1 MTAFRLDDVTSAP
14 RPGWYPDPAGTADQY
29 RWWNGQ
35 EWTNEVSPSPN
46 APAPL
51 GSLLGSAGTDPP
63 RRRSP
68 LRAILALVVIIAL
81 FLSATLG
88 VGLWLWGGDSAG
100 SRSEARATPPPGP
113 RGQLDESSRSASIG
127 AATMKLPGDPYELRA
142 DPVPVRGIFDVAFV
156 AEAEVHEQYDGAND
170 WFAVVALAALDPD
183 LADGS
188 DPEQA
193 AHAAL
198 SKIATR
204 MYDGQQ
210 TKVSQVR
217 VADRSVDGN
226 PGVEV
231 SARIHYAVD
240 RLASRYDTVAAIVV
254 RLDDGTS
261 VAALS
266 AVPDDADPA
275 VHRLAQASL
284 DSLAIN

>member
-1 MTAFRLDDVTSAP
+1 MTAFRLDDVTNAP

-29 RWWNGQ
+29 RWWDGQ
-35 EWTNEVSPSPN
+35 EWTNEVSPSAN

-68 LRAILALVVIIAL
+68 LRAVVALVVIIAL

-100 SRSEARATPPPGP
+100 TRSEAVTTPSAGP

-142 DPVPVRGIFDVAFV
+142 DPVTDRGIIDVAFS
-156 AEAEVHEQYDGAND
+156 AEAKVHEEYDGEHD
-170 WFAVVALAALDPD
+170 WSAVVALAALDPD
-183 LADGS
+183 LIGGS
-188 DPEQA
+188 DPESA
-193 AHAAL
+193 ARHAL
-198 SKIATR
+198 SKIASG
-204 MYDGQQ
+204 MYAGQQ
-210 TKVSQVR
+210 TKISRVR

-231 SARIHYAVD
+231 SARVHYAVD

-254 RLDDGTS
+254 RLDDGTL

-266 AVPDDADPA
+266 AVPNDADA
-275 VHRLAQASL
+275 EVHRLAKASL

>member
-1 MTAFRLDDVTSAP
+1 VTAFRLDDVTSAP